1 MNRSYPVPR
10 DTGSRFKLNI
20 SAKWGGGGQDL
31 SPRVTEM
38 IAGSIVWRALLV
50 STAAVA
56 LFFAAP
62 HLNSPPA
69 QAQTLTDRQI
79 LEALYDATDGPNWAN
94 NTNWKTNPDLSTWYG
109 VGITGNVIELGLGT
123 NGLRGEIP
131 PELGSL
137 TNLRTL
143 RLNNPQTNPQFLQ
156 PGQILNKLTGEIPAE
171 LGELKAL
178 GELSLDG
185 NELNGAIPAELGGL
199 TNLQILN
206 LGGNDLTGAIPAELG
221 DLTNLELLYLNGN
234 ELTGEI
240 PAELGDLTNLELL
253 FLHRNKL
260 TGGIPAE
267 LANLAN
273 LEQLAL
279 SYNGLTGKIPTWL
292 GDLTNLGWL
301 YLNYNE
307 LTGEIPPELGNL
319 TELVQLY
326 LNGNELTGEIPA
338 ELASLTK
345 LTHLILNQNQLTGEI
360 PVELGNLIAMQLLY
374 LSENRLTGEIPPVLG
389 ELKAL
394 GELSL
399 WGNELTGEIP
409 PELGTLPRLWW
420 LFLHQNRLTGEIPSS
435 LNGLTNLLLLY
446 LWGNELTGE
455 IPDLSALTKLTQLSL
470 SQNRLTGGIPSSLN
484 SLTKLTHLYLN
495 QNQLTGEIP
504 DLSALT
510 ALTQLYLNQNQLTGE
525 IPDLSA
531 LTKLTH
537 LHLSQNR
544 LTGEIPSSLN
554 SLTALT
560 QLYLSDN
567 ELTGEL
573 PDLSAL
579 TALTQLGLGGNNLNL
594 SWATFESGG
603 MLPLESSTALTRLFL
618 HDSGLEGAIPSWL
631 GNHAGLENLR
641 LHGNNLDGGWAALK
655 RVTALTALT
664 MLLDAFSGNGLL
676 VWFDGRPNFL
686 SVPAG
691 ALPAGVD
698 AIKSTVSWA
707 AVTIDDEDVHVPPH
721 PRIAR
726 IVKVFADSGVE
737 ITVAVRDADGEPL
750 TGAEAVRAVVCLPIP
765 SADAAENMRILKS
778 DDGKVWEYL
787 ETADPPSGYD
797 PGAGMVAVCGTTS
810 GFSRFVP
817 AVVELASG
825 ASAGSAA
832 GRVGFIKR
840 IEPSIRSVTVS
851 PGDSVHLNFNIYGRQ
866 DIPDNGL
873 GDGHV
878 FGWDDGSAGGSFEAT
893 DRANTII
900 YTAPESPGTHTV
912 TVMPPAG
919 TCLDG
924 EDADETVER
933 CAARFTITV
942 RRTSAE
948 LVDRPAPKNPVGE
961 IPTVL
966 ADAEGRQYEVFT
978 PEGGGFFDGEEVT
991 VSADAGV
998 VPNLEVVGV
1007 RAEATGSAS
1016 NVGVTTQ
1023 RYTLVG
1029 DRYNVL
1035 AVDADG
1041 AAISSYVLNAPLE
1054 VCVPLPAEARHD
1066 ISDIALVTDNAD
1078 GTLTVLSASVRITTS
1093 GTNVC
1098 GNLGT
1103 LPATI
1108 AVGTAGSPDA
1118 IPTATPEAEPAIP
1131 DTGGAALS
1139 GNGLLLLMILGTAV
1153 TLGSVALASRCR
1165 RARQGITA
1173 PKLHS

>member
-1 MNRSYPVPR
+1 
-10 DTGSRFKLNI
+10 
-20 SAKWGGGGQDL
+20 
-31 SPRVTEM
+31 M

-56 LFFAAP
+56 LFLAAP

-79 LEALYDATDGPNWAN
+79 LEALYDATDGPNWTN
-94 NTNWKTNPDLSTWYG
+94 NTNWKTSAPLHQWRGIVAPSADGRVTELDLRNNEL
-109 VGITGNVIELGLGT
+109 TGEL
-123 NGLRGEIP
+123 P
-131 PELGSL
+131 AELGSL
-137 TNLRTL
+137 TNLQL
-143 RLNNPQTNPQFLQ
+143 LSLGGNE
-156 PGQILNKLTGEIPAE
+156 LTGEIPAE
-171 LGELKAL
+171 LG
-178 GELSLDG
+178 S
-185 NELNGAIPAELGGL
+185 L
-199 TNLQILN
+199 TNLTLLDLQN
-206 LGGNDLTGAIPAELG
+206 NELTGEIPPELG
-221 DLTNLELLYLNGN
+221 DLTNLKYLILDQNGLTGEIPSWLDSLTNLEQLILRNNELTGEIPPELASLTNLERLWLSQN

-240 PAELGDLTNLELL
+240 PAELGDLTNLESLW
-253 FLHRNKL
+253 LHDNDL
-260 TGGIPAE
+260 TGEIPPE
-267 LANLAN
+267 LGSLTE
-273 LEQLAL
+273 LMQLAL
-279 SYNGLTGKIPTWL
+279 RN
-292 GDLTNLGWL
+292 
-301 YLNYNE
+301 NE
-307 LTGEIPPELGNL
+307 LTGEIPPELGSLTNLLLLYLDNNELIGEIPPELGSLTKLMRLYLNNNELIGEIPPELGSL
-319 TELVQLY
+319 TELMRLY
-326 LNGNELTGEIPA
+326 LNNNELTGEIPP

-345 LTHLILNQNQLTGEI
+345 LAHLILNQNQLTGEI
-360 PVELGNLIAMQLLY
+360 PAG
-374 LSENRLTGEIPPVLG
+374 LG

-394 GELSL
+394 LYL
-399 WGNELTGEIP
+399 LLNNNDLTGEIP
-409 PELGTLPRLWW
+409 PELGSLPSLLW
-420 LFLHQNRLTGEIPSS
+420 LFFNENQLTGEIPSS
-435 LNGLTNLLLLY
+435 LNGLTNLQLLY
-446 LWGNELTGE
+446 LYGNELTGE
-455 IPDLSALTKLTQLSL
+455 IPDLSALTNLTELVL
-470 SQNRLTGGIPSSLN
+470 SQNRLTGEIPAELGSLTNLQLLSLWGNDLTGEIPSELDGLSTLFW
-484 SLTKLTHLYLN
+484 LYLSEN
-495 QNQLTGEIP
+495 RLTGEIP

-510 ALTQLYLNQNQLTGE
+510 G
-525 IPDLSA
+525 
-531 LTKLTH
+531 LTH

-554 SLTALT
+554 SLTNLT
-560 QLYLSDN
+560 QLYLN
-567 ELTGEL
+567 QNQLTGEL
-573 PDLSAL
+573 PDLSGL

-594 SWATFESGG
+594 SWAAFGSGG
-603 MLPLESSTALTRLFL
+603 MLPLESSTALTLL
-618 HDSGLEGAIPSWL
+618 YLDDSGLEGAIPSWL
-631 GNHAGLENLR
+631 GNHAGLEDLR
-641 LHGNNLDGGWAALK
+641 LHGNNLDGGWRALEP
-655 RVTALTALT
+655 LTALT
-664 MLLDAFSGNGLL
+664 VLEMSLDAFSGNGLL
-676 VWFDGRPNFL
+676 VWFDGQPNFL

-737 ITVAVRDADGEPL
+737 ITADVRDADGEPL
-750 TGAEAVRAVVCLPIP
+750 TGGDAVRAVVCLPIP

-778 DDGKVWEYL
+778 EDGKTWEYL
-787 ETADPPSGYD
+787 EPADPPSGYD

-825 ASAGSAA
+825 ASGA

-851 PGDSVHLNFNIYGRQ
+851 PGDSVHLDFNIYGRQ

-924 EDADETVER
+924 EDAEER
-933 CAARFTITV
+933 CTAKFTITV
-942 RRTSAE
+942 RRPSAVPE
-948 LVDRPAPKNPVGE
+948 ERPAPKNPVGE

-978 PEGGGFFDGEEVT
+978 PEGGGFFDGEEVM
-991 VSADAGV
+991 VSAEAGA

-1007 RAEATGSAS
+1007 RADVAGPAS
-1016 NVGVTTQ
+1016 NVGQTHQ

-1029 DRYNVL
+1029 DAYDVL

-1041 AAISSYVLNAPLE
+1041 AAISSYVLEAPLE
-1054 VCVPLPAEARHD
+1054 VCVPLPAQARHD

-1078 GTLTVLSASVRITTS
+1078 GTLTVLSASVRITAS

-1103 LPATI
+1103 LPASI

-1118 IPTATPEAEPAIP
+1118 IPTATPEAEPTTP
-1131 DTGGAALS
+1131 DTGGTAPS
-1139 GNGLLLLMILGTAV
+1139 GSGLLLLLMVFGAAV
-1153 TLGSVALASRCR
+1153 VLMGVLIARRRKLLGSRIGLRD
-1165 RARQGITA
+1165 
-1173 PKLHS
+1173 KLRN

>member
-1 MNRSYPVPR
+1 
-10 DTGSRFKLNI
+10 
-20 SAKWGGGGQDL
+20 
-31 SPRVTEM
+31 M

-56 LFFAAP
+56 LFLAAP

-79 LEALYDATDGPNWAN
+79 LEALYDATDGPNWSN
-94 NTNWKTNPDLSTWYG
+94 NTNWKTSAALSSWYG
-109 VGITGNVIELGLGT
+109 VETDSLGRVTRLSLST
-123 NGLRGEIP
+123 NRLTGEIP
-131 PELGSL
+131 AELGKL
-137 TNLRTL
+137 TELSDLNLDTL
-143 RLNNPQTNPQFLQ
+143 AFLT
-156 PGQILNKLTGEIPAE
+156 PDQIPYANKLTGEIPAE
-171 LGELKAL
+171 LGSLTNL
-178 GELSLDG
+178 DRLELSG
-185 NELNGAIPAELGGL
+185 NDLTGAIPAELSSLTNLRYLNLNDNDLTGAIPAELGGL
-199 TNLQILN
+199 TNLEWLWLHNNDLTGKIPAELGGLTNLEQLN
-206 LGGNDLTGAIPAELG
+206 LYRNDLTGAIPAELG
-221 DLTNLELLYLNGN
+221 DLTNL
-234 ELTGEI
+234 
-240 PAELGDLTNLELL
+240 DW
-253 FLHRNKL
+253 
-260 TGGIPAE
+260 
-267 LANLAN
+267 
-273 LEQLAL
+273 LAL

-292 GDLTNLGWL
+292 DSLTNLEFL
-301 YLNYNE
+301 YLNNNE
-307 LTGEIPPELGNL
+307 FTGEIPPELGNL
-319 TELVQLY
+319 TELMQLH
-326 LNGNELTGEIPA
+326 LTGNDLTGEIPP
-338 ELASLTK
+338 ELGSLTK
-345 LTHLILNQNQLTGEI
+345 LTHLNLSQNQLTGKI
-360 PVELGNLIAMQLLY
+360 PEELGGLRAMQILY
-374 LSENRLTGEIPPVLG
+374 LSENRLTGKIPPVLG
-389 ELKAL
+389 DLKGL

-399 WGNELTGEIP
+399 WGNDLTGEIP

-420 LFLHQNRLTGEIPSS
+420 LYLNGNELTGVIPPELNRLT
-435 LNGLTNLLLLY
+435 NLQRLY
-446 LWGNELTGE
+446 LWGNELTSE

-470 SQNRLTGGIPSSLN
+470 SQNRLTGA
-484 SLTKLTHLYLN
+484 
-495 QNQLTGEIP
+495 IP

-510 ALTQLYLNQNQLTGE
+510 ALTLLYLNQNELTGE

-537 LHLSQNR
+537 LSLNQNR

-573 PDLSAL
+573 PDLSGL
-579 TALTQLGLGGNNLNL
+579 TALTQLGLGGNNLNV

-603 MLPLESSTALTRLFL
+603 KLPLESSTILTHLYL
-618 HDSGLEGAIPSWL
+618 HYSGLVGAVPSWL

-655 RVTALTALT
+655 RVTALTTLSMSLNAV
-664 MLLDAFSGNGLL
+664 SGNSLL
-676 VWFDGRPNFL
+676 VWFDGRPNL
-686 SVPAG
+686 LMLPAG
-691 ALPAGVD
+691 ALPAGID
-698 AIKSTVSWA
+698 AIKSRVTWT
-707 AVTIDDEDVHVPPH
+707 AVTVDPSEVHVPPH
-721 PRIAR
+721 PHIAR
-726 IVKVFADSGVE
+726 VADPIEES
-737 ITVAVRDADGEPL
+737 AVDIAFLYRDGDDEPVDGALNLP
-750 TGAEAVRAVVCLPIP
+750 AVVCLPVP
-765 SADAAENMRILKS
+765 STHADKELRLLRH
-778 DDGKVWEYL
+778 DGSSWRYL
-787 ETADPPSGYD
+787 ETADVPSGYD
-797 PGAGMVAVCGTTS
+797 PGTGMVAVCGTTS

-825 ASAGSAA
+825 ASGA

-851 PGDSVHLNFNIYGRQ
+851 PGDSVHLDFNIYGRQ

-919 TCLDG
+919 TCLDS

-942 RRTSAE
+942 RRPSAVPE
-948 LVDRPAPKNPVGE
+948 ERPAPKNPVGE
-961 IPTVL
+961 IPSVL

-978 PEGGGFFDGEEVT
+978 PEGGGFFDGGDVT
-991 VSADAGV
+991 VSAEAGA

-1007 RAEATGSAS
+1007 RADVAGPAS
-1016 NVGVTTQ
+1016 NVGMTTQ
-1023 RYTLVG
+1023 RYSLVG
-1029 DRYNVL
+1029 DAYDVL

-1041 AAISSYVLNAPLE
+1041 AAISSYVLNSPLE

-1066 ISDIALVTDNAD
+1066 ISDIALVTDNTD
-1078 GTLTVLSASVRITTS
+1078 DTLTVLSASVRITTT
-1093 GTNVC
+1093 GTDVC

-1103 LPATI
+1103 LPASI

-1131 DTGGAALS
+1131 DTGGAAPS

-1173 PKLHS
+1173 PKSHS